1 VAPRD
6 RHYPRLQAHAGSTQG
21 ARRRLTAALLASLAL
36 LGCERA
42 ASGDDAA
49 FGEKVRAY
57 LLAHPEVLREVSQKL
72 DAKDAADEDTAHRRA
87 EASLPSVRAALEHDP
102 ADFTANPKGRITV
115 TEFYDYRCPHCVNVA
130 PKVLA
135 LIQAHPDVR
144 FVFKEMPIFGPVSEH
159 AAQAAWAV
167 KKSGGD
173 YVGLYRALMAARGL
187 DDAAIDRI
195 ALAHGAKPADLGPS
209 GAGAVKVQIARNTR
223 LFNQLDLGGT
233 PAFIIGDQII
243 AGEDMDSLNAAV
255 AKAEAKRA

>member
-6 RHYPRLQAHAGSTQG
+6 RHHPGLQAHARTAQG
-21 ARRRLTAALLASLAL
+21 PGRGLTVALLGALAL
-36 LGCERA
+36 LGCQRA
-42 ASGDDAA
+42 AGGDQDA

-57 LLAHPEVLREVSQKL
+57 LLSHPDVLREASQKL
-72 DAKDAADEDTAHRRA
+72 EAKDAADENAAHKRA
-87 EASLPSVRAALEHDP
+87 EARIPAVRAALEHDP
-102 ADFTANPKGRITV
+102 ADFAANPAGQITV

-135 LIQAHPDVR
+135 LIQSHPDVR

-167 KKSGGD
+167 KRAGGD
-173 YVGLYRALMAARGL
+173 YLGLYQALMGAHGL
-187 DDAAIDRI
+187 DDAAINRI
-195 ALAHGAKPADLGPS
+195 ALAHGAKAADLGPS
-209 GAGAVKVQIARNTR
+209 GGGAVKGEIARNTR

-243 AGEDMDSLNAAV
+243 PGEDIDSVNAAV
-255 AKAEAKRA
+255 ARAEAART